1 MTTPET
7 ISEADSAMSR
17 AVEAMRREFATV
29 RTGKA
34 TPALLDTVRVNAY
47 GSSVPLK
54 QVANV
59 GSPEPNLLVVQPYD
73 QNIAGEI
80 GNAIRSADLG
90 LNPSVDG
97 NLIRVPVPP
106 LSEERRKEMVKVLH
120 RMAEEGRVSVRQ
132 VRQTTRNALQ
142 EQQRE
147 GEISEDEYHRL
158 MDDLQD
164 RTDAHV
170 SEIDRLLERK
180 EAEVL
185 EV

>member
-1 MTTPET
+1 MSPET
-7 ISEADSAMSR
+7 VDEAERAMDR
-17 AVEAMRREFATV
+17 AVEAMRREFNTV

-80 GNAIRSADLG
+80 GNAIQNADLG

-97 NLIRVPVPP
+97 NLVRVPVPP

-120 RMAEEGRVSVRQ
+120 RMAEEGRVSIRQ
-132 VRQTTRNALQ
+132 VRQTTRNNLQ
-142 EQQRE
+142 EQQRS
-147 GEISEDEYHRL
+147 GDISEDDYHRR
-158 MDDLQD
+158 MDELQAT
-164 RTDAHV
+164 TDAHV
-170 SEIDRLLERK
+170 STIDELLERK